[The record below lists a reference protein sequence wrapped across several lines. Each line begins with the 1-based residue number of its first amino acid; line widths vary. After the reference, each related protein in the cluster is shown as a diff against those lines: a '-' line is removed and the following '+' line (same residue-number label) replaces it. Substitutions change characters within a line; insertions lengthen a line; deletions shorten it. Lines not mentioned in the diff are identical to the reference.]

1 MSMKPVVWID
11 YMTFRAQQRGFD
23 LAELE
28 TVIRYATE
36 RYFDTQTLRHIV
48 IGRCG
53 DALVLIAYD
62 ENDVAITPVTPV
74 TVHAV
79 TRPQITMRVQTGRFV
94 L

>member
-1 MSMKPVVWID
+1 MSMKLVVWID

-28 TVIRYATE
+28 PVIRYATE
-36 RYFDTQTLRHIV
+36 RYFNTQTLRHIV

-62 ENDVAITPVTPV
+62 ENDVAITPVT
-74 TVHAV
+74 VHAV